1 VFDRDSGE
9 AEEAMSENS
18 GATQRKQGQRRPRHV
33 PQRTC
38 VACREKEA
46 KRAFVRIVRTP
57 EKLVEI
63 DQTGKKNGRGAYLCT
78 RRSCWD
84 KAVTGNVL
92 DRALN
97 VTLDQVTRD
106 TLHRYAD
113 HHFRDE

>member
-1 VFDRDSGE
+1 M
-9 AEEAMSENS
+9 AEQQATSR
-18 GATQRKQGQRRPRHV
+18 GARGPRRPKHI

-38 VACREKEA
+38 VACRDKEA
-46 KRAFVRIVRTP
+46 KRQFVRIVRTP
-57 EKLVEI
+57 EHRVEI
-63 DQTGKKNGRGAYLCT
+63 DPTGKKNGRGAYLCT

-92 DRALN
+92 ERALK
-97 VTLDQVTRD
+97 VTLDQETRD